1 MVRDW
6 YIKKGWH
13 KMTYLATCPQLEIY
27 SSQDLLLTYCVN
39 SKKKKIC
46 DRNGDWAVLLFNRL
60 NSTIDITLDFA
71 DKKTSEKLTEL
82 FAAMSSGGV
91 DAERVDELRKAYKA

>member
-46 DRNGDWAVLLFNRL
+46 DPNPWIMPGARTYKQLFDL
-60 NSTIDITLDFA
+60 GT
-71 DKKTSEKLTEL
+71 
-82 FAAMSSGGV
+82 
-91 DAERVDELRKAYKA
+91 